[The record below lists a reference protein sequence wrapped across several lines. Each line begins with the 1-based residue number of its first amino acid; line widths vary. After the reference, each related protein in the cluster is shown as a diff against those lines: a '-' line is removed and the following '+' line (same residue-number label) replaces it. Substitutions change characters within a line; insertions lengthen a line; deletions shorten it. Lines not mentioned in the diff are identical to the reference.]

1 MWLVFA
7 VVWLAL
13 VGMRHRTWPKMTH
26 FAISDVYDRL
36 PWQAKERLR
45 SPWESDPPPPK
56 GLARLLSVQ
65 QQRGPSVDVG
75 IHRIEFKAGV
85 SEDDMRFVARAYEAE
100 MHALLNERRMGHV
113 QSVLGWGFIP
123 PAFLFAAGWTVAWI
137 RRGFRQ
143 PAN

>member
-1 MWLVFA
+1 MRVPQEFSSNCAAPCRLLV
-7 VVWLAL
+7 
-13 VGMRHRTWPKMTH
+13 
-26 FAISDVYDRL
+26 
-36 PWQAKERLR
+36 
-45 SPWESDPPPPK
+45 K

-143 PAN
+143 PANQVER